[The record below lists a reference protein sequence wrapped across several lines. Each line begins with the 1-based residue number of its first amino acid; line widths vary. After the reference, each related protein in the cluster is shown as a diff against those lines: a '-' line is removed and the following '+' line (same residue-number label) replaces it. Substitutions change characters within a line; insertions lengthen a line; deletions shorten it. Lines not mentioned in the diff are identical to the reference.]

1 MEIKSLI
8 LGLVFGLGIFA
19 LKSGIG
25 LGYLLAV
32 SAGRSRKTALFSW
45 HLLAYGALFPVS
57 WLVLTQ
63 VSLLA
68 YFPQLQK
75 LFASGMAL
83 HLISACLMAGWGSWL
98 LVRARPVQAGLSKGW
113 LLLSLPCPVCA
124 TVILLETA
132 FIMALYPDH
141 SVIAMGGMAAVFSVI
156 QSVSAVFFCQ
166 RFSINQSRAEQLLGQ
181 LMCGLAGYFLLS
193 LCMVP
198 QFSQIDR
205 IYRLAAAVKGQ
216 PLFSSEIIFVLAIV
230 CAVVM
235 SGWLLR
241 SRAIKR
247 SY

>member
-1 MEIKSLI
+1 MEIKSLV
-8 LGLVFGLGIFA
+8 LGLIFGLGIFA

-32 SAGRSRKTALFSW
+32 SPGRSRKATLFSW

-75 LFASGMAL
+75 LFASGMTL
-83 HLISACLMAGWGSWL
+83 HLISACLMAGWGGWL
-98 LVRARPVQAGLSKGW
+98 LVRARPVQVGVSKGW
-113 LLLSLPCPVCA
+113 LLLSLPCPICA
-124 TVILLETA
+124 TVILLESA

-141 SVIAMGGMAAVFSVI
+141 SIIAIGALAAVFVVI
-156 QSVSAVFFCQ
+156 QSISGVFFCQ
-166 RFSINQSRAEQLLGQ
+166 RFKINQSRAEQFLGQ

-193 LCMVP
+193 LCLVP
-198 QFSQIDR
+198 QFSQLDR
-205 IYRLAAAVKGQ
+205 IYRLAAAASGQ
-216 PLFSSEIIFVLAIV
+216 AFFSPKMLLMLAVIS
-230 CAVVM
+230 AVVI